1 MLENIKIGCKWIFQ
15 IIIGYL
21 DISNF
26 RVFRKFTCIY
36 GLYQDTNCALL
47 VYKTKVLAAEWFRDF
62 LPILDLHIRWFC
74 FIDESTHTQIIDSSK
89 QYMNFEIR

>member
-47 VYKTKVLAAEWFRDF
+47 VYKTKVLAAE
-62 LPILDLHIRWFC
+62 
-74 FIDESTHTQIIDSSK
+74 
-89 QYMNFEIR
+89 